1 VGHANLGNDNLSF
14 AYDASVPS
22 SSAAHSESQTGYAG
36 LARGLAVGS
45 WRRHGALPDS
55 GPAGKEPRAH
65 EDEQSDQPRGQ
76 KIAHPH
82 PEPRCG
88 PHRLQTGHGRVGRQV
103 IGARIPCVPR
113 QSD

>member
-1 VGHANLGNDNLSF
+1 MPPCRRRAQPIPKARRVTPVWPEDLRLGR
-14 AYDASVPS
+14 DA
-22 SSAAHSESQTGYAG
+22 AT
-36 LARGLAVGS
+36 
-45 WRRHGALPDS
+45 GALPDA

-76 KIAHPH
+76 EIAHPH
-82 PEPRCG
+82 PEPRRG